1 MENRSLN
8 TEPALSEH
16 AFRASYLIAGYIRRT
31 LTMEEEEE
39 LDAWL
44 DADAAHMRL
53 FEDLTD
59 EKRMQEYLYW
69 YDQRSVE
76 EKLMQARQRLQLT
89 TRKIRSIWKYAAAAC
104 LFTAVCTA
112 AYFYLKRKES
122 VTLLVNNEA
131 TDIGPGRQLATLT
144 IDGQRVIPIT
154 SDTIIGRLASVAN
167 GTITYSNDGQ
177 EETQWQEI
185 HIPRKAHYKLLLPD
199 GSRVWLNSE
208 SSIRFPSRFTSGKR
222 EVTVSGEAYF
232 EVAKD
237 SLLPFIV
244 SVNGV
249 KVQAL
254 GTAFNIHAYP
264 DEPEFTATLVEGSV
278 RVFDENNTIL
288 LQPSQQV
295 EIDRQGNWQ
304 LHHDIE
310 TTPLIAWKENRFRFR
325 NTHFDE
331 IARMIERW
339 YDTRVVCRDKID
351 FHFNGTISRDVPLSR
366 LLKLLE
372 ETGHVRF
379 SIGEGQVTV
388 LQ

>member
-8 TEPALSEH
+8 TERALSEN
-16 AFRASYLIAGYIRRT
+16 AYRASYLIAGYIKRT

-39 LDAWL
+39 LDAWIE
-44 DADAAHMRL
+44 ADPAHMRL

-59 EKRMQEYLYW
+59 EKKMQEYLYW
-69 YDQRSVE
+69 YDQRRVE

-89 TRKIRSIWKYAAAAC
+89 TRKIRFIWKYAAVAC
-104 LFTAVCTA
+104 LLTAVFAA
-112 AYFYLKRKES
+112 AYFYSKRKDA
-122 VTLLVNNEA
+122 VTAIVNKEA
-131 TDIGPGRQLATLT
+131 TDIGPGMQFATLT
-144 IDGQRVIPIT
+144 IDGQKAIPVS
-154 SDTIIGRLASVAN
+154 SDTVIGGLATVAD
-167 GTITYSNDGQ
+167 GTIAYHSDVQG
-177 EETQWQEI
+177 EPQWQEI
-185 HIPRKAHYKLLLPD
+185 RIPRKAHYRLLLPD

-208 SSIRFPSRFTSGKR
+208 STIRFPSRFTSDTR

-237 SLLPFIV
+237 SIHPFIV

-264 DEPEFTATLVEGSV
+264 DEPDFSATLVEGSV
-278 RVFDENNTIL
+278 RVFDKNNTIL
-288 LQPSQQV
+288 LLPSQQV
-295 EIDRQGNWQ
+295 AIDRQGKWQ
-304 LHHDIE
+304 LHNDIE

-339 YDTRVVCRDKID
+339 YDTRVIYHDKID

-366 LLKLLE
+366 LLQLLE

-379 SIGEGQVTV
+379 NIEEGQVTV